1 MAIIDV
7 STVDQRAL
15 HLNDFLDKVLQRV
28 VDVYDEYNVPLP
40 SRQYW
45 TVGEPAI
52 DCEQLVLSF
61 IQIYLG
67 TPGDQAATPQRCT
80 APRSVVLTLSISRE
94 VPTQGPNGKA
104 PAGEKIEDASRIA
117 VVDAYMFMELIRR
130 LDQWK
135 EEDDINDF
143 GMGVIATADTSGFDG
158 GYQTTAM
165 QLTMVVP

>member
-7 STVDQRAL
+7 STVDKTVL
-15 HLNDFLDKVLQRV
+15 HLNDFLDKVLARV
-28 VDVYDEYNVPLP
+28 IEVYEEYNVPLP

-80 APRSVVLTLSISRE
+80 APRSVVLTLSVSRE
-94 VPTQGPNGKA
+94 IPTQGPNGRA
-104 PAGEKIEDASRIA
+104 PGAEKIEDASRIA
-117 VVDAYMFMELIRR
+117 VVDAYLFMELIRR

-135 EEDDINDF
+135 DDSDPIDF

-158 GYQTTAM
+158 GFQTTAM

>member
-7 STVDQRAL
+7 STVDPRAL
-15 HLNDFLDKVLQRV
+15 HLNNFLDKVLARIEE
-28 VDVYDEYNVPLP
+28 VYDEYNVPLP
-40 SRQYW
+40 SRRYW
-45 TVGEPAI
+45 TIGEPAI

-67 TPGDQAATPQRCT
+67 TPGDQASTPQRCT
-80 APRSVVLTLSISRE
+80 APRSAVLTLSVSRE
-94 VPTQGPNGKA
+94 VPTVGTSGKGPSA
-104 PAGEKIEDASRIA
+104 DKIEDASRIA

-135 EEDDINDF
+135 EDADPIDF

-158 GYQTTAM
+158 GFQTTAM